1 MVFFDLRKGLF
12 REIFICSILYMYL
25 LFNKFIY
32 NNDLIKGMCMY
43 YCKLRDMFYVRLYI
57 VYYSFKM

>member
-43 YCKLRDMFYVRLYI
+43 YCKLRDMFYYI
-57 VYYSFKM
+57 